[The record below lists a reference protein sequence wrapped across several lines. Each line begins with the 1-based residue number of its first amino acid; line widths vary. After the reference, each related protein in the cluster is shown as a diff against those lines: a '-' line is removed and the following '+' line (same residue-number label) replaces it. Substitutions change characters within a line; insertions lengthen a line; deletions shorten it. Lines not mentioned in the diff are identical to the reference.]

1 MAANPKITE
10 QVGKTI
16 RSAKKRGLG
25 GPTIVALVLERH
37 GVQLDRRTIDRY
49 LAANPPRQRPKRTD
63 PAGTDPASDLDELET
78 LRARARE
85 LHQLLATN
93 LSPGNVVK
101 VNAELR
107 QTFKSIRGAE
117 AARIAASKSA
127 STDATWV
134 LAKLKRFDAMNRGEI
149 VDDATDSEGVPAA
162 AGAANGG

>member
-1 MAANPKITE
+1 MAAAAKITE
-10 QVGKTI
+10 AIGKTI
-16 RSAKKRGLG
+16 RTAKRKKLG

-49 LAANPPRQRPKRTD
+49 LEANPPRPSRKPRAHAAIHAED
-63 PAGTDPASDLDELET
+63 ELDELVT

-85 LHQLLATN
+85 LHDLLSAD

-117 AARIAASKSA
+117 TAKRKNEKSA
-127 STDATWV
+127 SQDATWV
-134 LAKLKRFDAMNRGEI
+134 LAKLKRFDAMNRGEEAG
-149 VDDATDSEGVPAA
+149 DDAGEAELPPA
-162 AGAANGG
+162 AGATGRS